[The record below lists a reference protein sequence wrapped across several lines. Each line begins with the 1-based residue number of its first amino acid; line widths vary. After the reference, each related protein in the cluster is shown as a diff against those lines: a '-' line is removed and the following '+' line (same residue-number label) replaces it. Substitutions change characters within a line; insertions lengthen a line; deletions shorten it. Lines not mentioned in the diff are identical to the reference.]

1 MKAGFYGT
9 AELNAPGFFDFVFF
23 NMNISVVVNAF
34 RVIIMNSPAPRF
46 YGSLCIIC
54 KAGLR
59 TNDRAAIVEG
69 REEFSS
75 E

>member
-9 AELNAPGFFDFVFF
+9 AELNAPGSFFF

-34 RVIIMNSPAPRF
+34 RVIILNSPAPRF

-59 TNDRAAIVEG
+59 SNDGAAIVEG